1 MSGVAA
7 IEDAEPATL
16 AGFDVIVDVRSPA
29 EFAID
34 HVPGALSM
42 PVLSDAERAEVGTIY
57 VQESRF
63 KARRVGGAYVARN
76 VARHLETAMAEW
88 PAPHRPLIYCWRGG
102 MRSNSMAIILAEV
115 GWRTSV
121 LKGGYRTYRRR
132 VSTRLY
138 DGPPAANVVLL
149 EGCTGSG
156 KTEVLARLGQMGVQI
171 VDLEQL
177 AAHRGSLFGAIPGRP
192 QPSQKMFESELL
204 AALDGLDPARPVVVE
219 AESSKIGEIII
230 PPALWAAMERAPR
243 IELVAS
249 PEARARYLADTYA
262 ELARDANLLAAGLE
276 RLPDR
281 LGRRR
286 REAWMALARE
296 GAFVELAGELIDAHY
311 DPAYRRSSRKEGG
324 PRIGKVAVERL
335 DRAGFNA
342 AAAQVAAV
350 LQPASIFYSR
360 LSNSRGEDVDLDA
373 VIREGRQINPG
384 SDL

>member
-1 MSGVAA
+1 MSAVAA

-16 AGFDVIVDVRSPA
+16 GRFDVIIDVRSPA

-42 PVLSDAERAEVGTIY
+42 PVLSDAERAEVGAIY
-57 VQESRF
+57 VQEARF

-88 PAPHRPLIYCWRGG
+88 PAAHQPLIYCWRGG

-132 VSTRLY
+132 VSARLY
-138 DGPPAANVVLL
+138 DGAPAPNVVLL

-156 KTEVLARLGQMGVQI
+156 KTEVLARLGERGVQTI
-171 VDLEQL
+171 DLERL
-177 AAHRGSLFGAIPGRP
+177 AAHRGSLFGAIPGRA

-204 AALDGLDPARPVVVE
+204 AALDSLDPTRPVVVE
-219 AESSKIGEIII
+219 AESSKIGELII
-230 PPALWAAMERAPR
+230 PPALWAAMEHAPR
-243 IELVAS
+243 IELIAS
-249 PEARARYLADTYA
+249 PEARAQYLAQTYG
-262 ELARDANLLAAGLE
+262 ELAEDADLLASGLE

-296 GAFVELAGELIDAHY
+296 GAFTELAAELIEAHY
-311 DPAYRRSSRKEGG
+311 DPAYRRSSRKEAG
-324 PRIGKVAVERL
+324 PRIGQVAVPRL
-335 DRAGFNA
+335 DAAGFA
-342 AAAQVAAV
+342 AAAAEVAA
-350 LQPASIFYSR
+350 LQADR
-360 LSNSRGEDVDLDA
+360 RWAGA
-373 VIREGRQINPG
+373 W
-384 SDL
+384 